1 MTRMHTDH
9 LLTCEDVYRSPAISS
24 RVFHWEHLPQSTRDH
39 IQSLINGAIDNEIA
53 ENLAPGSDIIEAEVV
68 VQVTIHT
75 QIAEY

>member
-1 MTRMHTDH
+1 MHTDNI
-9 LLTCEDVYRSPAISS
+9 TCEDVHRGPTVTS
-24 RVFHWEHLPQSTRDH
+24 RVFHWEHLPHSTRDH

-53 ENLAPGSDIIEAEVV
+53 ENLAPGSDIVEAEVV